1 MSFWQL
7 TQVIG
12 SPPQSYFLGFPIS
25 NYANGVEKVSSR
37 SSVKPNGS
45 VLQKLLYG
53 CRNVARLRQD
63 HVFELR
69 LGRAERIHSRDA
81 LDWRVW
87 VFKKV
92 VPDPPG
98 GLPALSPPQK
108 YPLNYNYPGG
118 LADPPRNRF
127 PTGLR

>member
-63 HVFELR
+63 HVFQLP
-69 LGRAERIHSRDA
+69 LVRAETIHSRDA
-81 LDWRVW
+81 
-87 VFKKV
+87 
-92 VPDPPG
+92 PDLRGQPLQKFRRQPPRD
-98 GLPALSPPQK
+98 LPPQS
-108 YPLNYNYPGG
+108 PTQPG
-118 LADPPRNRF
+118 LANS
-127 PTGLR
+127 

>member
-63 HVFELR
+63 HLFQPP
-69 LGRAERIHSRDA
+69 LGRAERIQNPDA
-81 LDWRVW
+81 PDLRGSLLQ
-87 VFKKV
+87 KV
-92 VPDPPG
+92 CPRSPRR
-98 GLPALSPPQK
+98 LPRPSPTPQL
-108 YPLNYNYPGG
+108 P
-118 LADPPRNRF
+118 
-127 PTGLR
+127 